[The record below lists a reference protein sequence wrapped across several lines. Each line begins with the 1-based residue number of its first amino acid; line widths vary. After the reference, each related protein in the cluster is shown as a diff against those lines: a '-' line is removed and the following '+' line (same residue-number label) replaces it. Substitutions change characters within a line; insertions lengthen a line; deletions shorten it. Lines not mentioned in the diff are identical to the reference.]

1 MATVLLKINDQT
13 EMGKHILS
21 LVKSNPA
28 KGVEVVSSKKT
39 SDIYVSEKDNN
50 REFRQKM
57 QGIRNRLIER
67 HNAIADDKIK

>member
-1 MATVLLKINDQT
+1 M
-13 EMGKHILS
+13 
-21 LVKSNPA
+21 KSNPE
-28 KGVEVVSSKKT
+28 KDVEVVSSKKT